1 MDKNTFPNQ
10 RMITIH
16 KEPLMD
22 WFIGINRDVW
32 FAACRDLGGYTSAL
46 KLYTYLAANKN
57 GYNLAFSPAAI
68 LKEIGMPTSTTSDQ
82 FKILVDKGYLVL
94 NHNNTY
100 DFYEYPRL
108 NSEQESDSKSVGDAK
123 NKADSEITDSNFEKA
138 CPNFE
143 KGNPPLDREI
153 NIEENITP
161 LHREWIDNLKL
172 PGFKF

>member
-1 MDKNTFPNQ
+1 MDKITFPNQ

-32 FAACRDLGGYTSAL
+32 FAACRNLGGHTAAL

-100 DFYEYPRL
+100 DFYEYPRP
-108 NSEQESDSKSVGDAK
+108 NSEQGFDSKSGDEAK
-123 NKADSEITDSNFEKA
+123 NNTDSEKTDSNFENA
-138 CPNFE
+138 
-143 KGNPPLDREI
+143 NPPLDREI
-153 NIEENITP
+153 DKEENITYP
-161 LHREWIDNLKL
+161 YNELIDNLKL